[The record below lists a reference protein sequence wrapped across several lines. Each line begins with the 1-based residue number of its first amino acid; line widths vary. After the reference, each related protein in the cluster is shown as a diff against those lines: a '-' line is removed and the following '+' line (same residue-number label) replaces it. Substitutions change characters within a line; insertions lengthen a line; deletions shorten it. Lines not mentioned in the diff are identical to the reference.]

1 MLRCKKQAQTRRG
14 RLTGIGEPFEDLLSL
29 LAIVLQAI
37 PAVPR
42 EIEMEMVAVKCVG
55 LGPQYGG
62 EVTAGAAVD
71 RAQKFTLGVITTPA
85 SKHRHLA
92 PIGQDES

>member
-1 MLRCKKQAQTRRG
+1 MLRCKKQAQTRQW
-14 RLTGIGEPFEDLLSL
+14 RLTGIGEPFEELLSL

-42 EIEMEMVAVKCVG
+42 EIEMEMVAVKRVSF
-55 LGPQYGG
+55 GPQHRG
-62 EVTAGAAVD
+62 EVTAGAVMD
-71 RAQKFTLGVITTPA
+71 RSQKSSFGVITTPA

-92 PIGQDES
+92 PIGQDEP